1 MVDSEVDQRVMDL
14 VRMFLATS
22 SRGDHAV
29 LVLESRKQQITTKYR
44 SVEKMAG
51 SPAPTST
58 RTKKKE
64 NPARARRSKLRLEQ
78 FLAKKEEEKLKKQQ
92 TGSQTAAGCKLIL
105 DLANEGQ
112 VMPVGTGLLS
122 PILQVD
128 GEVVEEDQAKYSFVS
143 MYAEEDIIYTIDEIF
158 PRSEVICTFES
169 RVRVEPLSAHHLCIL
184 KVKAIV
190 KGRSLC
196 WPLMNASQAVVFE
209 EIKTI

>member
-1 MVDSEVDQRVMDL
+1 
-14 VRMFLATS
+14 
-22 SRGDHAV
+22 
-29 LVLESRKQQITTKYR
+29 
-44 SVEKMAG
+44 MAG

-128 GEVVEEDQAKYSFVS
+128 GEVVEEGQTKYSFVS
-143 MYAEEDIIYTIDEIF
+143 MYAEEDILYTLDELF
-158 PRSEVICTFES
+158 PRAEVICNQES
-169 RVRVEPLSAHHLCIL
+169 RVRVEQLSVHHLYIL
-184 KVKAIV
+184 KVKAIA
-190 KGRSLC
+190 KDRSLS
-196 WPLMNASQAVVFE
+196 WPEVTASQAVVFE
-209 EIKTI
+209 ELTKI